1 MTLLSVFVY
10 VVIFVFSAII
20 HEVSHG
26 YVAHLR
32 GDNTAK
38 IMGRITLNPLSH
50 IELFG
55 SIVLP
60 AMLLFLKSPIL
71 FGWARPVPVDSKNLK
86 NPKLDIPLVS
96 LAGPAANLLL
106 ALVSGLG
113 IRLVRILPNFEVGL
127 GASIQS
133 FLYMMLVINVILAI
147 INLIPIPPLD
157 GSKVVTCFMPKDV
170 AVKYM
175 NLNSFVCL
183 MVLLLLLSSGGV
195 WALLHPVI
203 DFFVITFGAIP
214 YQFWTS

>member
-1 MTLLSVFVY
+1 MTLLSVFIY
-10 VVIFVFSAII
+10 VVVFIFSAII

-38 IMGRITLNPLSH
+38 LMGRITMNPLSH

-55 SIVLP
+55 SILLP

-71 FGWARPVPVDSKNLK
+71 FGWAKPVPIDSRNFK

-96 LAGPAANLLL
+96 LAGPSANLLL

-113 IRLVRILPNFEVGL
+113 IRFIGMFPNFEVGF

-133 FLYMMLVINVILAI
+133 FLYIMLIINVILTI

-157 GSKVVTCFMPKDV
+157 GSKVATYFMPRDV

-175 NLNSFVCL
+175 NLNSFICL
-183 MVLLLLLSSGGV
+183 IALLLLLSSGGG
-195 WALLHPVI
+195 WTLLHPVI
-203 DFFVITFGAIP
+203 NFLVVTFSGIP
-214 YQFWTS
+214 Y

>member
-1 MTLLSVFVY
+1 MTLLTVFIY
-10 VVIFVFSAII
+10 VVVFIFSAII

-38 IMGRITLNPLSH
+38 LMRRITLNPLSH

-55 SIVLP
+55 SILLP

-71 FGWARPVPVDSKNLK
+71 FGWAKPVPIDSRNFKNL
-86 NPKLDIPLVS
+86 KLDIPLVS
-96 LAGPAANLLL
+96 LAGPSANLLL

-113 IRLVRILPNFEVGL
+113 IRLIGMFSNFEVGF

-133 FLYMMLVINVILAI
+133 FLYIMLVINVILTI

-157 GSKVVTCFMPKDV
+157 GSKVVTYFMPRDV
-170 AVKYM
+170 AEKYM
-175 NLNSFVCL
+175 NLNSFICL
-183 MVLLLLLSSGGV
+183 IALLLLLSSGV
-195 WALLHPVI
+195 AWTLLHPVI
-203 DFFVITFGAIP
+203 NFFVVTFSGIP
-214 YQFWTS
+214 Y